1 MPPAPVSE
9 RRYTLPKAYAL
20 KQRRLIRSLFDRRNP
35 ATHSLAYGS
44 VRLLYRV
51 VPRSELRV
59 DLPLQVGFA
68 PGRRTRT
75 AVARNRIKRI
85 MREVYRREQHPLIDL
100 FVASEDALIL
110 MILFRGDPSSH
121 VMQLPSDVREAL
133 HRLIVRIQR
142 TQAESG

>member
-1 MPPAPVSE
+1 MPSAPVSE
-9 RRYTLPKAYAL
+9 RRYTFPKAYAL

-35 ATHSLAYGS
+35 VTRSLAYGS

-51 VPRSELRV
+51 VPRSELRG
-59 DLPLQVGFA
+59 DRSLQVGFA

-85 MREVYRREQHPLIDL
+85 MREVYRKEQHPLIDL
-100 FVASEDALIL
+100 FAASEDALVV
-110 MILFRGDPSSH
+110 MILFRGDPTSH
-121 VMQLPSDVREAL
+121 VVQLPSDLREAL
-133 HRLIVRIQR
+133 HRLVVCIQR